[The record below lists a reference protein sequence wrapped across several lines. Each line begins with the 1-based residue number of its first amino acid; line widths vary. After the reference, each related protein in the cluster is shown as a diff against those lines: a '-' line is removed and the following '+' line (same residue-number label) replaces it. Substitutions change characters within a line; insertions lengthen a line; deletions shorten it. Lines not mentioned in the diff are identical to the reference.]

1 MGAGG
6 GYSTE
11 LMARAV
17 APTGV
22 VYAQNSAG
30 LGERAKTR
38 FEARQQL
45 SRHTRR
51 RTFIAA
57 LGGAAAWPIA
67 ARGQQS
73 AMPVIGFLSGQSA
86 GHRDATAILLAYR
99 HGLRASELV
108 GLRWDDIDF
117 QTGRLHV
124 RRAKGGENGRT
135 PDRWQGNAG
144 AAPCYNVRLRRNRS
158 TSSSAS
164 VGLSIAG
171 YQRMVATG
179 WGWPP
184 RFPFLL
190 HSHMLRHAL
199 RLQACQRRPGHPGH
213 PRVSRATGRSVS
225 TQRYTALAPDRFKR
239 FWKD

>member
-11 LMARAV
+11 LMARTV

-22 VYAQNSAG
+22 VYAQNSAD

-73 AMPVIGFLSGQSA
+73 AMPVIGFLSGNRRAIVTRRRSCWLTNMVCGPASLSACAGMISTFRLAGYMCGGVRVGKRQSIQSA
-86 GHRDATAILLAYR
+86 ARKC
-99 HGLRASELV
+99 
-108 GLRWDDIDF
+108 
-117 QTGRLHV
+117 GRCAV
-124 RRAKGGENGRT
+124 
-135 PDRWQGNAG
+135 
-144 AAPCYNVRLRRNRS
+144 YSVRLRRNRS

-171 YQRMVATG
+171 YQRMVARAGKAASFRSCSTATCCVTAPATSLPTTARTPG
-179 WGWPP
+179 PSKVSGPP
-184 RFPFLL
+184 LDHEHPAL
-190 HSHMLRHAL
+190 HRIGA
-199 RLQACQRRPGHPGH
+199 
-213 PRVSRATGRSVS
+213 RSV
-225 TQRYTALAPDRFKR
+225 QAVLER
-239 FWKD
+239 